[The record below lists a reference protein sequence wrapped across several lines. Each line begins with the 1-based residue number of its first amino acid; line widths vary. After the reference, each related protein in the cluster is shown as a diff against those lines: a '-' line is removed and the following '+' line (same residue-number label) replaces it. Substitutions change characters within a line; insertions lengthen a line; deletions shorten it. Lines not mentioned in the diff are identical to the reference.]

1 MSRGYVLDEYDLERQ
16 HEIERRL
23 EIGREQEPA
32 WMHRPRRD
40 RFLGSSRP
48 QRQRRYFSALM
59 FQPVRE
65 SASNEAA
72 PAEKAA

>member
-1 MSRGYVLDEYDLERQ
+1 MSRGYVPDEYDLERQ

-23 EIGREQEPA
+23 EIGREQEPDS
-32 WMHRPRRD
+32 MHRPGRN
-40 RFLGSSRP
+40 RFLGSNRP
-48 QRQRRYFSALM
+48 RRQRRYFSALIL
-59 FQPVRE
+59 QPVRE